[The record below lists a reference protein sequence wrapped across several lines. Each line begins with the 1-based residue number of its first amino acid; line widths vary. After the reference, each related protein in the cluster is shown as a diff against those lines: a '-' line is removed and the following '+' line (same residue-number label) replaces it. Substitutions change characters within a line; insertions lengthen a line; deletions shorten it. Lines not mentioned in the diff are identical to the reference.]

1 MARPFEQP
9 RLTSPRSI
17 SLLAPDRLARHERA
31 ILGVM
36 PPLARSGA
44 GARYGRPASRCRGSA
59 TARPRR
65 RSRTDRCH
73 ELTLHDAPGS
83 DSDDPDGMS

>member
-9 RLTSPRSI
+9 RLASPRSM
-17 SLLAPDRLARHERA
+17 SLLAPDRLARHERE

-44 GARYGRPASRCRGSA
+44 GARYGRRRQGAVAPSRRGGDGGRARTAA
-59 TARPRR
+59 T
-65 RSRTDRCH
+65 S
-73 ELTLHDAPGS
+73 
-83 DSDDPDGMS
+83 